1 MHVPYKGATL
11 GMMAM
16 IGGEVDEV
24 VVPVPAAIPQVR
36 AGKVRALA
44 VLSDERVPALPEVPT
59 SKEAGVDN
67 FVVPI
72 WYGLFVPA
80 RTAPDIVARLSREVI
95 KALESPD
102 LRERLSVMGV
112 DPWPGTAEQL
122 ASLVRSETARYAKL
136 IKSIGLRLD

>member
-1 MHVPYKGATL
+1 
-11 GMMAM
+11 MMAM

-44 VLSDERVPALPEVPT
+44 VLSEQRVPALPEVPT

-80 RTAPDIVARLSREVI
+80 RTQPDIVARLSREVI

-102 LRERLSVMGV
+102 LRERLSAMGV